1 MQDIKAYKGPGVQ
14 LHTFFTERDGGELP
28 TSHPDCFTSGER
40 TPVPIEQEAEW
51 EPEAVRTFRGK

>member
-40 TPVPIEQEAEW
+40 TPVPIEQEAE
-51 EPEAVRTFRGK
+51 